1 MKEEHYFYVPE
12 ASSRTELPE
21 EEARHAVKVLRLH
34 PGDKIFI
41 TDGCDHIYEA
51 VVTDVSRNGC
61 CYKIISGEDVR
72 PSWHGLLHLAIA
84 PTKNIDR
91 IEWMV
96 EKCVEVGVDEISFVD
111 CKCGL
116 RHKLNMERLNRI
128 VVSAMKQSHKARKVI
143 MNDLVSF
150 DSFIKSVSSEEEK
163 FIAHCLGDNDV
174 FKVRER
180 YIAEALGEGSKTILI
195 GPEGDFTLEEVAAAI
210 SAGFVP
216 VSLGESRLRTETAG
230 LYSVIIMNLKNSGK
244 IG

>member
-1 MKEEHYFYVPE
+1 M
-12 ASSRTELPE
+12 
-21 EEARHAVKVLRLH
+21 
-34 PGDKIFI
+34 
-41 TDGCDHIYEA
+41 
-51 VVTDVSRNGC
+51 
-61 CYKIISGEDVR
+61 
-72 PSWHGLLHLAIA
+72 
-84 PTKNIDR
+84 
-91 IEWMV
+91 
-96 EKCVEVGVDEISFVD
+96 DEISFVD

-180 YIAEALGEGSKTILI
+180 YISEAMGEESKTVLI
-195 GPEGDFTLEEVAAAI
+195 GPEGDFTVDEVAAAI
-210 SAGFVP
+210 NAGFIP